1 MSELIEELH
10 AARIEYEAAE
20 AAFEAARARR
30 DRAILA
36 AREGGVSLLDV
47 QVHGGV
53 SLRGLYKGIDRAR
66 GVTKDTPS

>member
-1 MSELIEELH
+1 MSELIEELQ
-10 AARIEYEAAE
+10 AARVEYEAAE

-53 SLRGLYKGIDRAR
+53 SLRGIYKGLDRAR
-66 GVTKDTPS
+66 RV